1 MGVTRRRLVR
11 IELLK
16 ILALGLIT
24 ALLSLPLGLLVAWCL
39 VAVVNVQAFG
49 WRLPLHLF
57 PGPVASA
64 CGAGASD
71 GPARRDPAA
80 NLVSDGPP
88 RRIWSRFLPMNADD
102 LARSVLACVV
112 LLLTGFVGTSF
123 GQGFAGL
130 GRELDGFAQVMPGQ
144 RWSFQ
149 RTSGPIPTIALS
161 GGI

>member
-57 PGPVASA
+57 PGPVAWA
-64 CGAGASD
+64 RGWRFD

-80 NLVSDGPP
+80 NPSQTDL